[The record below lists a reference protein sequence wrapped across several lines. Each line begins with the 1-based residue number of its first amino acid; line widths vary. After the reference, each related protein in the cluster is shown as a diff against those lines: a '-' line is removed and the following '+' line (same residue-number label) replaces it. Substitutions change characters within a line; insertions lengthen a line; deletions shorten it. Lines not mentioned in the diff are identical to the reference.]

1 MCDQCSKIYKTDK
14 KHDPSVCP
22 IALSLTCSCCKIK
35 GHSTLKCPRLDLW
48 KCRVP
53 EYIEQL
59 IPFELRVHHKIPFDQ
74 KTPIS
79 SVNLKPLPCPHIISE
94 LAKEKM
100 ENARNQIK
108 GLPVVEKS
116 EPQVYSE
123 LHCNQ
128 CKPTLEIPEDKDGS
142 YTANIRATLASNN
155 LPNSSGKENLKLIT
169 NFAAMNGKKLVL
181 TKNVVPVQKDENP
194 EIQVQKKQIKIKKA
208 EEEPAESAGSA
219 ESEKQKTKPKKILKT
234 KQTSGKAA

>member
-1 MCDQCSKIYKTDK
+1 M
-14 KHDPSVCP
+14 
-22 IALSLTCSCCKIK
+22 
-35 GHSTLKCPRLDLW
+35 
-48 KCRVP
+48 
-53 EYIEQL
+53 EQL
-59 IPFELRVHHKIPFDQ
+59 IPFSLRIHHKIPFDQ

-79 SVNLKPLPCPHIISE
+79 SVNLKPLPCPHIISD

-100 ENARNQIK
+100 ENARNQLK
-108 GLPVVEKS
+108 GLPIVEKS

-128 CKPTLEIPEDKDGS
+128 CRPTLEIPEDKDGL

-181 TKNVVPVQKDENP
+181 TKNIIPVQKDDNP
-194 EIQVQKKQIKIKKA
+194 QVQAQKKQIKCKKIQ
-208 EEEPAESAGSA
+208 EEPAKSA
-219 ESEKQKTKPKKILKT
+219 ESEKQETKPKKILKT
-234 KQTSGKAA
+234 KQTSGKAT